1 MRLKKAAALT
11 LVTAMTASMAA
22 GCGSSSS
29 TADSKAEDTTAAGES
44 TEEKKE
50 EGASDGK
57 KTLSISYGIMM
68 QLLSLP
74 QWQRHLWQPIRM

>member
-1 MRLKKAAALT
+1 
-11 LVTAMTASMAA
+11 MTASMAA

-29 TADSKAEDTTAAGES
+29 TADSKAADTTAAGES

-57 KTLSISYGIMM
+57 KTLSISVWDNDATPQFTAVAEGNSGIRYL
-68 QLLSLP
+68 QYP
-74 QWQRHLWQPIRM
+74 FHATKPCDC